1 MEKSPD
7 KKPSAAPIKNSLQ
20 GQLLIA
26 MPGMPDKRFAGTVSL
41 VCYHNAE
48 GAMALVLNRLV
59 GTLNVNQVLDGL
71 KSDINLPEELLR
83 VHLGGPVAPQ
93 RGFVLHGAELRHT
106 DSHAVT
112 PEVSISATSDA
123 LMELM
128 WHEGVIPWR
137 FTLGCA
143 SWTAGQLENEIR
155 EGIWLSGPAARDI
168 VFQKEL
174 PTMWQHALQSIGI
187 SHPEMLVAESGRA

>member
-1 MEKSPD
+1 MEKP
-7 KKPSAAPIKNSLQ
+7 PNQNPVKNSLQ

-59 GTLNVNQVLDGL
+59 GTLNINQVLDNL

-93 RGFVLHGAELRHT
+93 RGFILHGSELRHT
-106 DSHAVT
+106 DSHHVT

-128 WHEGVIPWR
+128 WHEGTIPWR

-143 SWTAGQLENEIR
+143 SWTAGQLEHEMR
-155 EGIWLSGPAARDI
+155 EGVWLSGPAARDL
-168 VFQKEL
+168 VFHKEL
-174 PTMWQHALQSIGI
+174 PTMWSNALRGIGI
-187 SHPEMLVAESGRA
+187 AHPEMLVAENGHA